1 MKNKYQGLNIL
12 LIISISILIIVGSFT
27 GCKKSENPIKFT
39 QGTFPDSVINLND
52 INSVYDDYNLDIPQ
66 IYGNLPIV
74 FSSNRNS
81 SGGQFD
87 LEQAIVTFTFDQIS
101 GAFGLGTEMSDDSFL
116 NKLLNA
122 ANTTKN
128 DFGPYRLWSSLDGYE
143 YLITSSEN
151 DAGNLDLFFFKNRP
165 VSGSSLPDIDGPH
178 PASLLNTDFDDAYI
192 CFNGNL
198 DSAYFISNQSGNFDI
213 YISTRPA
220 ETEISSWLSSDYEA
234 SAEADSI
241 NSAENEKCPMVIKNV
256 MIFSSDRPGGL
267 GGLDLYYSVF
277 KNGNWNSPVN
287 MGPGIN
293 SADDEYRPVI
303 GYHPD
308 FTNYFMMFSS
318 NRSGGKGGFD
328 LYLTGIE
335 LPE

>member
-1 MKNKYQGLNIL
+1 MKSKHQGFYTIL
-12 LIISISILIIVGSFT
+12 FFCTLIISVSFF
-27 GCKKSENPIKFT
+27 GCKKTENPIKYT
-39 QGTFPDSVINLND
+39 QGTFPDTVINLSD
-52 INSVYDDYNLDIPQ
+52 INSSYDDYNLDIHQ
-66 IYGNLPIV
+66 LYGNLPLV

-87 LEQAIVTFTFDQIS
+87 LEQAIVTFSFDQMS
-101 GAFGLGTEMSDDSFL
+101 GEFGIGTEMSDDPFIA
-116 NKLLNA
+116 KLLGT
-122 ANTTKN
+122 ANTVKN
-128 DFGPYRLWSSLDGYE
+128 DFGPYRLWSTLDGYE
-143 YLITSSEN
+143 YMITASEN
-151 DAGNLDLFFFKNRP
+151 DAGELDLYFFRNRP

-192 CFNGNL
+192 CFDANL
-198 DSAYFISNQSGNFDI
+198 DSAYFISNESGNFDI
-213 YISTRPA
+213 YIKTRPI

-234 SAEADSI
+234 SVKADSI
-241 NSAENEKCPMVIKNV
+241 NSQAEEKCPMVVKNV

-328 LYLTGIE
+328 LYFTGIE